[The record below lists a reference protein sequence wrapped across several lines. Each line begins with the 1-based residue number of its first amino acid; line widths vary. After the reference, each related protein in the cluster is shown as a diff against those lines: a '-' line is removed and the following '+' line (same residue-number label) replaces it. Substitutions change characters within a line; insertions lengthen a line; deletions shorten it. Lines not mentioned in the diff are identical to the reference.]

1 MRNNALYFPF
11 INVPSNSW
19 FFRVLLYWDKVSS
32 IVPYDFVSNPEL
44 FSPHMRELVKA
55 ELVEQVIPG
64 QYVYQIPHFG
74 DAFLEYLEKQI
85 QNRRII
91 KTTRLSNPFL
101 IHIEKM
107 GGIEEKL
114 VNLHLAEPA
123 NYPWYHV
130 EDWVAEAFMCYLA
143 STLGMMSDI
152 NAAPVTFSMKT
163 SQIFQGRR
171 ISKYFHNTSEMTR
184 IRHLLLSNL
193 LPSPIEPFDIDKLVD
208 FKLSYGRLMS
218 KLRNTVEGRCAEIA
232 NIQNEEAREL
242 RINTFLQEIE
252 DDVETISDAMKSKW
266 KRISF
271 GTLIPILAGGAA
283 IAAGDPLHNS
293 LAFAAAGG
301 SFVTAI
307 YQAFEGVH
315 QYNQTLNQPL
325 AYIALARA
333 TFK

>member
-44 FSPHMRELVKA
+44 FSPHMRDLVTA

-74 DAFLEYLEKQI
+74 DAFLEYVWKQM
-85 QNRRII
+85 QKRGII
-91 KTTRLSNPFL
+91 KTERLSNPFL

-107 GGIEEKL
+107 GGIEKKL
-114 VNLHLAEPA
+114 VNLRLAEPA
-123 NYPWYHV
+123 KYPWYHV

-143 STLGMMSDI
+143 STLGMMNDV
-152 NAAPVTFSMKT
+152 NAAPVTNNRRT
-163 SQIFQGRR
+163 SQIFRR
-171 ISKYFHNTSEMTR
+171 RTVTINSQNYIEMAR
-184 IRHLLLSNL
+184 IRQLFLSNL
-193 LPSPIEPFDIDKLVD
+193 LPSPIEPLDIDKLTA
-208 FKLSYGRLMS
+208 FKLSHGRLMS
-218 KLRNTVEGRCAEIA
+218 KLRNTIEGSCAEIA
-232 NIQNEEAREL
+232 NIQNDEGREL

-271 GTLIPILAGGAA
+271 GSLIPILGGGAA
-283 IAAGDPLHNS
+283 IVAGDPLHNPV
-293 LAFAAAGG
+293 AFAAAGG

-307 YQAFEGVH
+307 YQVFEGVH
-315 QYNQTLNQPL
+315 EYNQVLNQPL
-325 AYIALARA
+325 AYVALARA